1 VVVSPEGF
9 SLRKTSLSRVENLMF
24 TSYEGNKMLK
34 KLKMFC
40 CVEDNKIISC
50 IVNTIT
56 ELDWK
61 G

>member
-9 SLRKTSLSRVENLMF
+9 SLRKTSLSRVDNLMF

-40 CVEDNKIISC
+40 CVEDNKI
-50 IVNTIT
+50 NTIT